1 MSLLCCARRLG
12 RRRQQPRSLP
22 AKARTRSCSARRW
35 VVAAQRMPFISALA
49 CSLRAVSITAVSI
62 FADQRE
68 ITLPG
73 AGKAEAE
80 ADTDQ
85 CRQPGEGAGVL
96 KLHLPCMMAYPRCIG
111 LGR

>member
-49 CSLRAVSITAVSI
+49 CSLRAVSITAV

-68 ITLPG
+68 ITLAG